1 MRGSKM
7 FLVFVTLLAVVV
19 APVFAGAALQAKQGS
34 ATSGMLDY
42 RSVEGRVAALD
53 LKAKSIQ
60 VAATEGSVTGPVS
73 VMFTDQTMV
82 HQGILHRKAADLKVG
97 ERVDMTYAGSANKWV
112 ADNINILESSVA
124 VTHYRGTR

>member
-1 MRGSKM
+1 MRGPKM
-7 FLVFVTLLAVVV
+7 FLMVLALAAVVA
-19 APVFAGAALQAKQGS
+19 APVFTGAAPQARRGS
-34 ATSGMLDY
+34 AKSGMLDY
-42 RSVEGRVAALD
+42 RSIEGRVTALD
-53 LKAKSIQ
+53 LKAKTMQ

-82 HQGILHRKAADLKVG
+82 HQGILYRKPADLKVG

-124 VTHYRGTR
+124 VAHYHGTR